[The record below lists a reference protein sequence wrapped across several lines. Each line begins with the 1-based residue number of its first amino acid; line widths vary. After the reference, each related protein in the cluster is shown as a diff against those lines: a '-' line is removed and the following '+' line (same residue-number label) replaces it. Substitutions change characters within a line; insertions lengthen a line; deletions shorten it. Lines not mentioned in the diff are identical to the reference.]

1 MRIGMMVDLYK
12 PYISGVTIYVEI
24 NRRYLEQMGHDVF
37 VFTFSG
43 DKEYVDVE
51 PNVYRSPG
59 LPITE
64 GFALNFAHKREVKK
78 MIQTMDIVH
87 VHHPFI
93 SGQLALRYCK
103 PLNIPVVFTSHTR
116 YDIYVQAYAPT
127 LTKDISQTFIQSYLP
142 RFCAKVDMVVS
153 PSAGMA
159 KILRDFKIEAPIT
172 VIPNGVDIQKFHQA
186 NGRDKRSERG
196 FSPND
201 ILLTYA
207 GRLASEKDLPL
218 VIKSFNAVAQT
229 IGNVQLLIMGS
240 GPVENLL
247 REMADQTPSADHIH
261 FTGRIPYD
269 ELPDYLTMCDAFVT
283 ASSSEVHPLSVIE
296 AMASGL
302 PVLGI
307 DSPGVSDTVEEGITG
322 FLSTND
328 PMLFTAK
335 MMRLCLD
342 QELRHK
348 MSNAAREASN
358 RYSIERTGAIML
370 SHYEQL
376 VNQTEFKH
384 RGLGYNLRKAWES
397 FFAK

>member
-24 NRRYLEQMGHDVF
+24 NRRYLEKMGHDVF
-37 VFTFSG
+37 IFTFSG
-43 DKEYVDVE
+43 DKEYIDEE
-51 PNVYRSPG
+51 PNVYRSQG
-59 LPITE
+59 LPISE
-64 GFALNFAHKREVKK
+64 GFALNFAHNRKVKQ
-78 MIQTMDIVH
+78 MIQSMDIVH

-103 PLNIPVVFTSHTR
+103 PLNIPVVFTNHTR

-127 LTKDISQTFIQSYLP
+127 LTKEISQTFIQSYLP

-159 KILRDFKIEAPIT
+159 KILRDLKIEAPIT
-172 VIPNGVDIQKFHQA
+172 VIPNGVDIWKFQQA
-186 NGRDKRSERG
+186 NGREKRSEFG
-196 FSPND
+196 FSADD
-201 ILLTYA
+201 ILLCYA

-218 VIKSFNAVAQT
+218 VIKSFNAVSQT
-229 IGNVQLLIMGS
+229 IDNAHLLIMGS
-240 GPVENLL
+240 GTVESLL
-247 REMADQTPSADHIH
+247 KEMASQTPSSDHIH

-269 ELPDYLTMCDAFVT
+269 DLPTYLTMCDAFVT

-302 PVLGI
+302 PVLGV
-307 DSPGVSDTVEEGITG
+307 DSPGVGDTVEDGVTG
-322 FLSTND
+322 FLSTNE

-342 QELRHK
+342 QNLRHR
-348 MSNAAREASN
+348 MSYAAREASN
-358 RYSIERTGAIML
+358 LYSIERTGAIML

-376 VNQTEFKH
+376 VDQTGIKH
-384 RGLGYNLRKAWES
+384 RGLGYTFRKAWES
-397 FFAK
+397 FFGK

>member
-12 PYISGVTIYVEI
+12 PYISGVTIYIEI
-24 NRRYLEQMGHDVF
+24 NRKYLEQMGHDVF

-43 DKEYVDVE
+43 DKEYVDE
-51 PNVYRSPG
+51 ESNVYRSPG

-64 GFALNFAHKREVKK
+64 GFALNFAHNRKVKK
-78 MIQTMDIVH
+78 MIHTMDIVH

-116 YDIYVQAYAPT
+116 YDIYAQAYAPT
-127 LTKDISQTFIQSYLP
+127 LTKEISQSFIQSYLP

-159 KILRDFKIEAPIT
+159 RVMRDLKIETPIT
-172 VIPNGVDIQKFHQA
+172 VIPNGVDIQKFKKA
-186 NGRDKRSERG
+186 NGFDKRSERG
-196 FSPND
+196 FTSED
-201 ILLTYA
+201 ILLVYA
-207 GRLASEKDLPL
+207 GRLAGEKDLPL

-229 IGNVQLLIMGS
+229 IGNVHLLVMGS

-247 REMADQTPSADHIH
+247 RDLASQTQSADHIH

-302 PVLGI
+302 PVLGV
-307 DSPGVSDTVEEGITG
+307 DSPGVGDTVEDGITG

-328 PMLFTAK
+328 PLLFTAK
-335 MMRLCLD
+335 MMRLCMD
-342 QELRHK
+342 NDLRRK
-348 MSNAAREASN
+348 MSAEARAASN
-358 RYSIERTGAIML
+358 RYSIERTGAVML
-370 SHYEQL
+370 SHYERL

-384 RGLGYNLRKAWES
+384 RGLGYNLRKTWES
-397 FFAK
+397 FFTK

>member
-12 PYISGVTIYVEI
+12 PYISGVTIYIDV

-43 DKEYVDVE
+43 DKEYVDEE

-59 LPITE
+59 VPITE
-64 GFALNFAHKREVKK
+64 GFALNIAHKRNVRK
-78 MIQTMDIVH
+78 MIQTMDLVH

-116 YDIYVQAYAPT
+116 YDIYAQAYAPT
-127 LTKDISQTFIQSYLP
+127 LTKEISQTFIQSYLP
-142 RFCAKVDMVVS
+142 RFCEKVNLVVS

-159 KILRDFKIEAPIT
+159 KVLRDIKIEAPIT
-172 VIPNGVDIQKFHQA
+172 VIPNGVDVQNFQRA
-186 NGRDKRSERG
+186 NGRAKRIERG
-196 FSPND
+196 FSSDD
-201 ILLTYA
+201 ILLVYA
-207 GRLASEKDLPL
+207 GRLASEKNLPL
-218 VIKSFNAVAQT
+218 VIKSFNAVSQT
-229 IGNVQLLIMGS
+229 VDNVHLLIIGS
-240 GPVENLL
+240 GQVENILQEL
-247 REMADQTPSADHIH
+247 AGQTPSADRIH
-261 FTGRIPYD
+261 FTGRIPYE
-269 ELPDYLTMCDAFVT
+269 ELPGYLTMCDAFVT

-307 DSPGVSDTVEEGITG
+307 DSPGVGDTVEDGVTG

-335 MMRLCLD
+335 MMRLCMD
-342 QELRHK
+342 IDLRHK
-348 MSNAAREASN
+348 MSDSAREASN

-370 SHYEQL
+370 SHYERL
-376 VNQTEFKH
+376 VNQTESKH

-397 FFAK
+397 FFTK